1 MKKNPPL
8 PPGKKRCPQCWKVK
22 LERFFIGREG
32 QQTKNCTSCIKKRA
46 LWAKGQKPNLA
57 ARRRGLATAGDI
69 LVRVVRESK
78 GEKLGGIPVTIT
90 TANTCPPSCGLYGK
104 GCYAEFHLTRV
115 WWRKAQT
122 EGLEWEIFLRWV
134 RELPEGTLWRHNLA
148 GDLPG
153 IGEVINIAKTAQLVL
168 ANSGRRGF
176 TFTHKKLDDENVRSV
191 IKAANE
197 LGFTINLSADS
208 LTEADAK
215 ASLGIA
221 PVCVV
226 LPADAPAKLRTPDGR
241 RVVVCPAQTHEKMTC
256 AKCQL
261 CARPQRSAII
271 GFRAHGQA
279 QKTISRNVVQLRL
292 KLAPSA
298 NGDSIKEAPP

>member
-1 MKKNPPL
+1 MCLNVHHL
-8 PPGKKRCPQCWKVK
+8 Y
-22 LERFFIGREG
+22 
-32 QQTKNCTSCIKKRA
+32 
-46 LWAKGQKPNLA
+46 AKGQLSIA
-57 ARRRGLATAGDI
+57 ARRKGLAVDSEM
-69 LVRVVRESK
+69 LVRIVDSSK
-78 GEKLGGIPVTIT
+78 SMKLGGIPATIT

-115 WWRKAQT
+115 WWRQAQVDGVPWKA
-122 EGLEWEIFLRWV
+122 FVRWV

-153 IGEVINIAKTAQLVL
+153 IGEELDEQKFATLVL
-168 ANSGRRGF
+168 ANSGKRGF
-176 TFTHKKLDDENVRSV
+176 TFTHKSLDDAKHRELIRS
-191 IKAANE
+191 AN
-197 LGFTINLSADS
+197 LVGFTVNLSADS
-208 LTEADAK
+208 LAEADAK
-215 ASLGIA
+215 AELDIA

-226 LPADAPAKLRTPDGR
+226 LPADAPAQLRTPAGR

-261 CARPQRSAII
+261 CARPLRSAII

-279 QKTISRNVVQLRL
+279 QKAISRNVVQLRL

-298 NGDSIKEAPP
+298 NGDLVKEAPHEELSESFVGTFGTKPSLAMGNPAAVEEVE